1 MQSSCFNRL
10 DALQASL
17 WCILIAIMPLEHVPA
32 LRLMLLAILFVM
44 VLVRARRDM
53 FASYMRS
60 WPMLAWVLF
69 CSATW
74 FWSMRP
80 QSTAYHLRADLLPSI
95 LAFGVFA
102 AMAKNPFA
110 EPSLRLGMLM
120 CALINAALA
129 IVGHRLQQPIFAHYY
144 SDVGYSSTIAV
155 INISFALSALWFRR
169 SDKLALAVLLCSLLA
184 GIASANRLFVVILVI
199 AVMIFMGLAIRQSFA
214 NSYKRHLIWWMFSGF
229 CLIVVGG
236 SLSLDQ
242 AFMGKIARL
251 WEVGDPRP
259 KIWGAWLKYGLQAP
273 FFGNGYGRNVGEYS
287 FGRQFDMHLLGIDP
301 LAVMHSH
308 NLFLNAFVETG
319 LVGLALFCLMWAS
332 FAISFLKGWH
342 KCRPWGVAG
351 LAIMVGFLL
360 KNQTDIFFLK
370 STMILIMG
378 LMGYYI
384 AACDLSCSQNETK
397 GGAKET
403 LHN

>member
-44 VLVRARRDM
+44 LLVRARRDM
-53 FASYMRS
+53 LASYMRS

-251 WEVGDPRP
+251 
-259 KIWGAWLKYGLQAP
+259 
-273 FFGNGYGRNVGEYS
+273 
-287 FGRQFDMHLLGIDP
+287 
-301 LAVMHSH
+301 
-308 NLFLNAFVETG
+308 
-319 LVGLALFCLMWAS
+319 
-332 FAISFLKGWH
+332 
-342 KCRPWGVAG
+342 
-351 LAIMVGFLL
+351 
-360 KNQTDIFFLK
+360 
-370 STMILIMG
+370 
-378 LMGYYI
+378 
-384 AACDLSCSQNETK
+384 
-397 GGAKET
+397 
-403 LHN
+403 